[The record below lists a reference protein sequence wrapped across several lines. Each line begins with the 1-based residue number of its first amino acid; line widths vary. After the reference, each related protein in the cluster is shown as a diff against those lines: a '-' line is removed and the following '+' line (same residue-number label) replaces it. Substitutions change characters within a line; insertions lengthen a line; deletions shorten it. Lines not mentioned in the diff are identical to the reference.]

1 MSTSNNAIKNALHKT
16 ATLTCSLLCGAVA
29 LMTPDWR
36 HQLLAGYNPIT
47 EGQDLNRTQTSMAD
61 VAFEACSQRNE
72 ILEKQFR
79 NRCDALVGTS
89 VESPGS
95 AEVGQAV
102 FQVSPEQLS
111 SFGIHAT
118 RTTAAQINVVSTA
131 VLGRL
136 EMLRTAGLNPI
147 QFAGLQLYQDG
158 KPITGG
164 NAGSE
169 AFGPLGVWLN
179 GSFHLGELDSIPA
192 QRGFNFKNWGVTAG
206 ADYRILDSLVMG
218 GAFSYVLSDNDF
230 DHNGGHADND
240 SYIGSIYGS
249 YYPIENL
256 FLDAL
261 VNYGHINFDTTRNIS
276 YTIPGDI
283 VRTSAR
289 GNTDGNLWGFT
300 VSSGYHFHVQA
311 LNFTPYVR
319 FAYRRLKVD
328 DYHENGGFGWGMRF
342 EEQHVRSMKSVA
354 GAQVSYAISLPWGVL
369 TPQFRGEWHHEFRDP
384 SRTITA
390 SFLGDPAAQG
400 FAIRVPAP
408 DRDYA
413 TFGGDLTATFAYG
426 ISAFVGYEALVGY
439 QHVSSHRITLG
450 ARIQF

>member
-1 MSTSNNAIKNALHKT
+1 MRISNNAIKNALQKT
-16 ATLTCSLLCGAVA
+16 AMLTGSLLCGVVA

-36 HQLLAGYNPIT
+36 HKLLAGYNPIT
-47 EGQDLNRTQTSMAD
+47 EGQNLNRTQSSVAD

-72 ILEKQFR
+72 ILEAQFR
-79 NRCDALVGTS
+79 DRCNALVGAA
-89 VESPGS
+89 VEIPGS
-95 AEVGQAV
+95 TEVKQAV

-118 RTTAAQINVVSTA
+118 RTTAAQINIVSTA

-136 EMLRTAGLNPI
+136 ELLRTAGLNAS
-147 QFAGLQLYQDG
+147 QFAGIQLFQDG
-158 KPITGG
+158 KPLTGG

-179 GSFHLGELDSIPA
+179 GGFHLGELDSTPA

-206 ADYRILDSLVMG
+206 ADYRITDSLVMG

-230 DHNGGHADND
+230 DHHGGHADND
-240 SYIGSIYGS
+240 SYIGSLYGS

-261 VNYGHINFDTTRNIS
+261 VNYGHLNFDINRNIN

-289 GNTDGNLWGFT
+289 GDTDGNLWGFT
-300 VSSGYHFHVQA
+300 VSSGYNFHWQA
-311 LNFTPYVR
+311 LSFTPYAR
-319 FAYRRLKVD
+319 FSYRRLKVD
-328 DYHENGGFGWGMRF
+328 DYHETGGFGWGLRF

-354 GAQVSYAISLPWGVL
+354 GAQVSYAISLPWGVV

-400 FAIRVPAP
+400 FAIHVPAP

-439 QHVSSHRITLG
+439 QHISSHRITLG